1 MADNIPI
8 SVGIAQCDLSLEEAR
23 QLVAILEAEDLD
35 LDSDLFHLLVILSA
49 AVMPKPKN

>member
-1 MADNIPI
+1 MKIPI

-23 QLVAILEAEDLD
+23 QLVRILEAEDLD
-35 LDSDLFHLLVILSA
+35 LDSDLFHLLVMLSA